1 MDRIAEIASDQ
12 WGLITRRQAER
23 ARVPATTI
31 DRLTAPEGRL
41 ARIAFGVYQ
50 LKGAPIPDHSDLR
63 AAWLQ
68 LAPEMLVWER
78 SAVQGVVSHRSAA
91 SLYGVGHLPADVH
104 EFTVASRRQTRRSDV
119 RIHVRGLTED
129 EVVVVGGL
137 PVTRPARIVG
147 DLIRERED
155 PEAVAQIV
163 IDALRGVFDYP
174 GTFGQ
179 ALRPYAARFGFG
191 RGDGLTMLNW
201 LFDLAAV
208 PESERWMAEARAYDE
223 DIHGSGAARVPAEFG
238 S

>member
-1 MDRIAEIASDQ
+1 LDRIAEIASDQ

-50 LKGAPIPDHSDLR
+50 LKGTPIPDHSDLR

-68 LAPEMLVWER
+68 LAPAMLVWER

-91 SLYGVGHLPADVH
+91 ALYGVGHLPADVH
-104 EFTVASRRQTRRSDV
+104 EFTFTSRRQTRRPDV

-129 EVVVVGGL
+129 EVVVLGGL
-137 PVTRPARIVG
+137 PVTRPARIAE

-155 PEAVAQIV
+155 PEAVAQIIV
-163 IDALRGVFDYP
+163 EALRGGFEYP
-174 GTFGQ
+174 KTFSQ
-179 ALRPYAARFGFG
+179 TLRPYAARFGFG
-191 RGDGLTMLNW
+191 HGEGLALLNW
-201 LFDLAAV
+201 LFDVAAV
-208 PESERWMAEARAYDE
+208 PESERWVAEARAYDE
-223 DIHGSGAARVPAEFG
+223 DIHASSAAAVPAVFG

>member
-1 MDRIAEIASDQ
+1 MDRIAEIASSQ
-12 WGLITRRQAER
+12 WGLITRRQVER

-41 ARIAFGVYQ
+41 TRIAFGVYQ
-50 LKGAPIPDHSDLR
+50 LRGAPIPDHSDLR

-68 LAPEMLVWER
+68 LAPEILVWER

-91 SLYGVGHLPADVH
+91 SLFGVGHLPADVH

-119 RIHVRGLTED
+119 RIHVRGLTDD

-147 DLIRERED
+147 DLIRQRED

-174 GTFGQ
+174 GAFVQ
-179 ALRPYAARFGFG
+179 ALAP
-191 RGDGLTMLNW
+191 
-201 LFDLAAV
+201 
-208 PESERWMAEARAYDE
+208 
-223 DIHGSGAARVPAEFG
+223 
-238 S
+238 